1 MFSFLLFL
9 RIGALQQIPFFII
22 QLCYVF
28 QGLCGIMKFFSVDFG
43 ASAH

>member
-1 MFSFLLFL
+1 
-9 RIGALQQIPFFII
+9 
-22 QLCYVF
+22 LCYVF